1 MQDFHQEETLGKAY
15 DGRLMRR
22 LLTYARPFTGWIV
35 LAIALLLFITV
46 ADLARPY
53 IVKVAIDDH
62 LLAYDEPLAA
72 FVPGTEPAEGTRLH
86 RSVLPGGSSAV
97 GAPTGGSGDV
107 VLVREQDVP
116 EGAALLG
123 WYQMVVGDTREPSR
137 YYLIDGV
144 IDQRTQERAVV
155 QVGGEYFVEADG
167 RLFPASPLDETTIQ
181 ELRRPNLEAI
191 VRLAWMFLG
200 IVAVGFV
207 LSYAQV
213 YILHYT
219 GQRIVFDI
227 RQQIFS
233 HLQRLPVQ
241 FFDRNPV
248 GRLVTRATNDTD
260 TLNEMFTN
268 VLVNLFKDIFLLLGI
283 LIVMFRV
290 HWQLAIVS
298 LLVMPLV
305 AAVTVVFR
313 RQARDAYRTV
323 RVKLARINA
332 TLAENIAGM
341 RITQIF
347 HQQKR
352 RFEHFDRINQ
362 DHFRAMLREV
372 RVFAMFR
379 PAVEFFSS
387 LALALIIW
395 YGGGRVVQNTLDFGV
410 LYLFIQYMQTFFQPI
425 NDLTEKYNIMQ
436 SAMASSERIFLILD
450 TEQEKDE
457 PGALPVPEV
466 KGEIEFENVWFAY
479 IEDEWVLR
487 DISFHVKPGETV
499 ALVGATGAGK
509 TSITNLINRFYDIQ
523 KGTIRVD
530 GKDIKTLKRS
540 DLRRH
545 IGIVLQDVFLFT
557 GDIENNITLH
567 NEEISSAK
575 VREAARLV
583 NAESFIRRL
592 PGDYKAQVM
601 ERGASLSAGQR
612 QLLAFARALAYD
624 PAILILDEAT
634 ANIDTETEQLI
645 QDALKRLI
653 SGRTTLII
661 AHRLSTI
668 QHADKIIVLHKGK
681 IREMGTH
688 QELLRQRGYYYRL
701 YQLQYKDQLLAEGDD
716 EAEGA
721 AAGAGA
727 TSADG
732 DVPAGA
738 TAAADDDAPEQ
749 STERDQ
755 AQRDQALGAG

>member
-35 LAIALLLFITV
+35 LAIVLLLFITV

-181 ELRRPNLEAI
+181 DLRRPNLEAI

-749 STERDQ
+749 SSERG
-755 AQRDQALGAG
+755 QALGAG

>member
-35 LAIALLLFITV
+35 LAIVLLLFITV

-749 STERDQ
+749 SSERG
-755 AQRDQALGAG
+755 QALGAG

>member
-22 LLTYARPFTGWIV
+22 LLTYARPFAGLIAVAIV
-35 LAIALLLFITV
+35 LLLFITG
-46 ADLARPY
+46 ADLLRPY
-53 IVKVAIDDH
+53 LVKMAIDDH
-62 LLAYDEPLAA
+62 LLAYDEPWAA
-72 FVPGTEPAEGTRLH
+72 FVPSTEPADGVRVS
-86 RSVLPGGSSAV
+86 RGILPGSAAQ
-97 GAPTGGSGDV
+97 GAGDV
-107 VLVREQDVP
+107 VLVKESDLP
-116 EGAALLG
+116 EGAVPLG
-123 WYQMVVGDTREPSR
+123 WYQIVIGDGAAPSR
-137 YYLIDGV
+137 YMLVEGV
-144 IDQRTQERAVV
+144 IDAAAEDRTVIRDAVGYAVAAGDAVYRA
-155 QVGGEYFVEADG
+155 A
-167 RLFPASPLDETTIQ
+167 PLDQDT
-181 ELRRPNLEAI
+181 LRALRQPDLEAV
-191 VRLAWMFLG
+191 VRLAWIFLVVV
-200 IVAVGFV
+200 IVGFG

-219 GQRIVFDI
+219 GQRIVYNI

-233 HLQRLPVQ
+233 HLQRMPIQ

-268 VLVNLFKDIFLLLGI
+268 VLVNLFKDIFLLVGI

-298 LLVMPLV
+298 LLVTPLL

-313 RQARDAYRTV
+313 IQARDAYRQV

-347 HQQKR
+347 HQQKQ
-352 RFEHFDRINQ
+352 RFEHFDGINKE
-362 DHFRAMLREV
+362 HFQAMMREV
-372 RVFAMFR
+372 RVFALFR

-387 LALALIIW
+387 IALALIIW
-395 YGGGRVVQNTLDFGV
+395 YGGGRVVQDTLDFGV

-450 TEQEKDE
+450 TPTEQDE
-457 PGALPVPEV
+457 PDAKPVTHV

-479 IEDEWVLR
+479 NDEDWVLK

-530 GKDIKTLKRS
+530 GQDIKTLKRT

-545 IGIVLQDVFLFT
+545 VGIVLQDVFLFT
-557 GDIENNITLH
+557 GDVEMNITLD
-567 NEEISSAK
+567 NDEISPAT

-583 NAESFIRRL
+583 NAEKFIERL
-592 PGDYKAQVM
+592 PGGYKAQVM
-601 ERGASLSAGQR
+601 ERGASFSAGQR

-645 QDALKRLI
+645 QEALQKLI
-653 SGRTTLII
+653 EGRTTLII

-668 QHADKIIVLHKGK
+668 QHADKIIVLHKGE

-701 YQLQYKDQLLAEGDD
+701 YQLQYKDQLLAGEE
-716 EAEGA
+716 EAELDAQAAGADAGHGAADRA
-721 AAGAGA
+721 AAGDAGA
-727 TSADG
+727 G
-732 DVPAGA
+732 D
-738 TAAADDDAPEQ
+738 TAADDSSEPADGRAE
-749 STERDQ
+749 
-755 AQRDQALGAG
+755 ALGAG